1 MPSKRLKYTK
11 GAGFYPQR
19 PNFPLFWPESLVK
32 SGQHSS
38 GVPGNT
44 VINYVANLT
53 ELKELIGPIRD
64 YPDKLHLITHL
75 FYNKNLDLSPN
86 CLLVNLCHIFNYA
99 SAVSLWLICK
109 CGLRLSGLEQVHLR
123 TGLVIQSQADLILG
137 LRFMCEGFFCTAP
150 WRAHSMG
157 GQSSFSRGGS
167 FSQKTESPNPAQLI

>member
-11 GAGFYPQR
+11 GAGFYKQR

-38 GVPGNT
+38 GEPGNT

-64 YPDKLHLITHL
+64 YPDKLHLITQL

-86 CLLVNLCHIFNYA
+86 CLLVNLCHIF
-99 SAVSLWLICK
+99 
-109 CGLRLSGLEQVHLR
+109 
-123 TGLVIQSQADLILG
+123 
-137 LRFMCEGFFCTAP
+137 
-150 WRAHSMG
+150 
-157 GQSSFSRGGS
+157 
-167 FSQKTESPNPAQLI
+167 